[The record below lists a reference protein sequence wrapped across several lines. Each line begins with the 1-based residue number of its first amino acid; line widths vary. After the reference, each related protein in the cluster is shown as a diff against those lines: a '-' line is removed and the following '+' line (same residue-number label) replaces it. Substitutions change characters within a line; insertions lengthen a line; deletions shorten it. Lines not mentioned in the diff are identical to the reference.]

1 MKFQNWN
8 SIKIKAAA
16 AAAAGAIG
24 ASDPAG
30 SPAGGNDSSNQEKL
44 EVNPDKILIEC
55 GITTPVLFSNNS
67 SAAEPSIDSQHHSI
81 PGQSK
86 SMLKK

>member
-1 MKFQNWN
+1 MGTIGG
-8 SIKIKAAA
+8 SDSASSPSG
-16 AAAAGAIG
+16 GAET
-24 ASDPAG
+24 
-30 SPAGGNDSSNQEKL
+30 SNQERL

-67 SAAEPSIDSQHHSI
+67 SGVEPSNDANSQHHSI